1 MFLGNKVSDMQ
12 MEILVAG
19 STIMWLAV
27 ITGIT
32 LVVALDLNVA
42 NLLFTCHKGLGLHW
56 QLMLMHLPK
65 APLL

>member
-42 NLLFTCHKGLGLHW
+42 NLFN
-56 QLMLMHLPK
+56 P
-65 APLL
+65 

>member
-1 MFLGNKVSDMQ
+1 MK
-12 MEILVAG
+12 MEIRDAG

-42 NLLFTCHKGLGLHW
+42 NLFN
-56 QLMLMHLPK
+56 P
-65 APLL
+65 